1 VDIKPPN
8 EIKLKKIKDKLNTFK
23 AIHSE
28 PVVANRFIAQKIL
41 KVDTWKYKD
50 EHFNDFKF
58 RN

>member
-1 VDIKPPN
+1 MN

-50 EHFNDFKF
+50 EHFKDFKF
-58 RN
+58 RNQKY